1 MGKKKEMLRE
11 LAGRIYDLDVEV
23 YERLGSS
30 LGRVFNQER
39 EQCIKELVKLM
50 DSKSK
55 SHILRSQLALISN
68 MARTIGDTDTRD
80 IIMKKYE
87 GILQEVTI
95 LPKSF
100 ASEDILDEK
109 MAQLNE
115 WNLEERFSQDNH
127 LVICI
132 GRAYGCGGSEIGFVL
147 ADSLKINYYDVEIFN
162 EVLKRM
168 ELEQDDVEDRAGFPA
183 FQPAQKLTL
192 KQRLKD
198 INRYHGLPKR
208 DAVFFNQCD
217 LICDMAKR
225 EDFVVMGRCADA
237 ILTINNIPH
246 ISIYITAPFEQ
257 RVRRVMKINKKMSE
271 KQVREHI
278 RRLDRKHAKYY
289 GYYTGRGWGH
299 AENYDLC
306 INSASYGIEGS
317 VELIRRMIRRSG

>member
-1 MGKKKEMLRE
+1 MGKKKDMLRE
-11 LAGRIYDLDVEV
+11 LAGKVYDLDVEV
-23 YERLGSS
+23 YEKLGSS

-39 EQCIKELVKLM
+39 ERCIKDLMKLM

-55 SHILRSQLALISN
+55 SHLLRSQLALISN
-68 MARTIGDTDTRD
+68 MARTIEDDAVRD
-80 IIMKKYE
+80 EVMKKYE
-87 GILQEVTI
+87 GILQEITN

-115 WNLEERFSQDNH
+115 WDLEERFSKDNH

-162 EVLKRM
+162 EVLRRM
-168 ELEQDDVEDRAGFPA
+168 EVEQGSVEDKAGFPS
-183 FQPAQKLTL
+183 FQPAQKITL
-192 KQRLKD
+192 EQRFKD
-198 INRYHGLPKR
+198 LNRYHGLPRK
-208 DAVFFNQCD
+208 DAMFFNQCD
-217 LICDMAKR
+217 LICDMAKK

-237 ILTINNIPH
+237 ILTNNHIPH

-257 RVRRVMKINKKMSE
+257 RVRRMMKINKKMSE
-271 KQVREHI
+271 KQVRELV
-278 RRLDRKHAKYY
+278 RRLDKKHAKYY
-289 GYYTGRGWGH
+289 EYYTGRRWGD

-306 INSASYGIEGS
+306 LNSASYGIDGS
-317 VELIRRMIRRSG
+317 VAMIRRMIKRN

>member
-1 MGKKKEMLRE
+1 MGKKKDMLRE

-23 YERLGSS
+23 YEKLGSS

-39 EQCIKELVKLM
+39 ERCIKEIMKLM

-68 MARTIGDTDTRD
+68 MARTIEDDQTRD
-80 IIMKKYE
+80 LIMKKY
-87 GILQEVTI
+87 GAILQEVTD
-95 LPKSF
+95 LPRSF

-109 MAQLNE
+109 LAQLNE
-115 WNLEERFSQDNH
+115 WNLEERFSKDNH

-147 ADSLKINYYDVEIFN
+147 ADSLRINYYDVEIFN
-162 EVLKRM
+162 AVLKRM
-168 ELEQDDVEDRAGFPA
+168 ELEKEAVEDQAGFPA
-183 FQPAQKLTL
+183 FQPVQKLTL
-192 KQRLKD
+192 RQRIKE

-217 LICDMAKR
+217 LICDMARK

-237 ILTINNIPH
+237 ILTNNHIPH

-257 RVRRVMKINKKMSE
+257 RVRRMMKINKKMSE
-271 KQVREHI
+271 KQVRELI
-278 RRLDRKHAKYY
+278 RKWDRKHAKYY
-289 GYYTGRGWGH
+289 EYYTGRRWGGV
-299 AENYDLC
+299 ENYDLC
-306 INSASYGIEGS
+306 INSASYGIDGS
-317 VELIRRMIRRSG
+317 VELIRRMIKKT

>member
-1 MGKKKEMLRE
+1 MGKKKDMLRE

-39 EQCIKELVKLM
+39 ERCIKELMRLM

-68 MARTIGDTDTRD
+68 MARTIEDDQTRD
-80 IIMKKYE
+80 LIMKKYSA
-87 GILQEVTI
+87 ILQEVTD

-109 MAQLNE
+109 LAQLNE
-115 WNLEERFSQDNH
+115 WNLEERFSKDNH

-162 EVLKRM
+162 AVLKRM
-168 ELEQDDVEDRAGFPA
+168 ELEKEAVEDQAGFPA
-183 FQPAQKLTL
+183 FQSIQKLTL
-192 KQRLKD
+192 RQRIQE

-217 LICDMAKR
+217 LICDMARK

-237 ILTINNIPH
+237 ILTNNHIPH

-257 RVRRVMKINKKMSE
+257 RVRRMMKINKKMSE
-271 KQVREHI
+271 KQVRELI
-278 RRLDRKHAKYY
+278 RKWDRKHAKYY
-289 GYYTGRGWGH
+289 EYYTGRRWGG

-306 INSASYGIEGS
+306 INSASYGIDGS
-317 VELIRRMIRRSG
+317 VELIRRMIKKT